1 MKDFL
6 TDLLEKIEQTDP
18 SPLQGKISQSIGL
31 VLEGYAPHASIG
43 EVCKIASTRDDT
55 RLLAEVVGFR
65 GDKALLMPLG
75 DLRGIGPGSPVIL
88 RGDQATAAI
97 GEELLGRVIDGLGNP
112 IDGKG
117 DLNTSRTRPLYASP
131 LNPLTRKRIRK
142 PIDLGIRAINS
153 LLTCGR
159 GQRVGIF
166 AGSGVGK
173 SVLLG
178 MISRYT
184 SADVNVI
191 ALIGERGREVKEF
204 IEKELKEEGL
214 KHSVLIV
221 VTSDQAPLIRRRGA
235 FLAMTIA
242 EYFRER
248 GKHVLFMMDSLT
260 RLAHAQREI
269 GLAIGEP
276 PTTKGYTPSVFT
288 LLPNFLERA
297 GTSSGEGTITGLY
310 TVLVEGD
317 DLNDPIPDAVRS
329 ILDGHIVLSRSLA
342 ENNHYPAIDVLN
354 STSRVMIDLVD
365 KKHLSHAQKLSDII
379 ATYRKAEDLINIGA
393 YKTGNNKKIDK
404 SIAMW
409 DAIQS
414 YLKQDTDEH
423 ADVKESVGALYQLF
437 DSQTETQLEK
447 EET

>member
-1 MKDFL
+1 MKDFM
-6 TDLLEKIEQTDP
+6 TETLEKIERTDP
-18 SPLQGKISQSIGL
+18 LPVLGKISEAIGL
-31 VLEGYAPHASIG
+31 VLEGYAPHSSIG
-43 EVCKIASTRDDT
+43 EVCKIVSTKADQP
-55 RLLAEVVGFR
+55 LLAEVVGFR
-65 GDKALLMPLG
+65 GEKVLLMPLG
-75 DLRGIGPGSPVIL
+75 EIRGIGPGSPLVI
-88 RGDQATAAI
+88 RGEQASAML
-97 GEELLGRVIDGLGNP
+97 GEGLLGRVIDGLGNP

-117 DLNTSRTRPLYASP
+117 RLTTTITRPLYAVP
-131 LNPLTRKRIRK
+131 LNPLSRKRIQE
-142 PIDLGIRAINS
+142 PLDLGIRAINA
-153 LLTCGR
+153 LLTCGK

-178 MISRYT
+178 MIARYT

-214 KHSVLIV
+214 QRSVVIV
-221 VTSDQAPLIRRRGA
+221 VTSDQPPLIRRRGA
-235 FLAMTIA
+235 FLAITIA

-248 GKHVLFMMDSLT
+248 GKQVLFMMDSLT

-297 GTSSGEGTITGLY
+297 GTASGSGTITGLY

-317 DLNDPIPDAVRS
+317 DLNDPIPDAARS
-329 ILDGHIVLSRSLA
+329 ILDGHIVLSRALA
-342 ENNHYPAIDVLN
+342 AANHYPAIDVLN

-365 KKHLSHAQKLSDII
+365 EKHLFCAHKLSDLI
-379 ATYRKAEDLINIGA
+379 ATYRKVEDLINIGA
-393 YKTGNNKKIDK
+393 YKNGSNKKIDQ

-409 DAIQS
+409 ESIETF
-414 YLKQDTDEH
+414 LKQNTNTQVNIQASIAALH
-423 ADVKESVGALYQLF
+423 KLFESP
-437 DSQTETQLEK
+437 DK
-447 EET
+447 MP